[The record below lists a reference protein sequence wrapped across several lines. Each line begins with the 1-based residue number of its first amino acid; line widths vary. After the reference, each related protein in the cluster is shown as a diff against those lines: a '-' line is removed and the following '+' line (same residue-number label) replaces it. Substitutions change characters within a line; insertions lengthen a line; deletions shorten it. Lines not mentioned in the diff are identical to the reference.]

1 VLVFVARRDADGW
14 RAVAATNISE
24 TAPPPSTS

>member
-14 RAVAATNISE
+14 QAVAATNVNE
-24 TAPPPSTS
+24 TAPPAS